1 MGLRRA
7 LQASAEAVTWRSKLG
22 GRPIDYI
29 TGMTAIEEEDDV
41 AVAAQADDIAKK
53 LTEYLIDGF
62 KTKTGRDPSNDEIEQ
77 LFEELTP
84 ERYAIFCIY
93 C

>member
-1 MGLRRA
+1 
-7 LQASAEAVTWRSKLG
+7 
-22 GRPIDYI
+22 
-29 TGMTAIEEEDDV
+29 MTAIEEEDDI

-53 LTEYLIDGF
+53 LTQYLIDGF

-84 ERYAIFCIY
+84 ERYVICCTCCQRILFATVILQMQ
-93 C
+93 